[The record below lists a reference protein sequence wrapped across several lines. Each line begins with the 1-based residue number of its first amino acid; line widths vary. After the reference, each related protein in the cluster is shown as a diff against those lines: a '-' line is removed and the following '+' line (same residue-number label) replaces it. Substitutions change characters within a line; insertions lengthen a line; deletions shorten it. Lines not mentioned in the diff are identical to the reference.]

1 MFSLFFSGKNGQ
13 NFKEVLYELEI
24 MQFSTDTYLKNYLLK
39 KPTKVSRRL
48 NLTLPKK
55 ILRDIHITLILL
67 IRVGGGPKI

>member
-24 MQFSTDTYLKNYLLK
+24 MQFSTDTCLKNYLLK

-48 NLTLPKK
+48 NLPKK
-55 ILRDIHITLILL
+55 ILRDILL
-67 IRVGGGPKI
+67 IRGGGRSKNLGGHYK